1 MKFTKMHGIGNDYI
15 YINCFQEMVE
25 NPKELAVKMSDR
37 HFGVGS
43 DGLILIKP
51 SKIADCY
58 MEMYNADGSQ
68 GEMCGNGIR
77 CVGKYVYDNHMIKK
91 ETILVETLAGIK
103 ELKLHINEKID
114 QVEVVTVNM
123 GEPILEAEK
132 IPVKLEKSPVKNQPI
147 WVEGDEYKVTCVSM
161 GNPHVVTVVEDL
173 NKIEIE
179 KIGPFFENHELF
191 PNKINTEFIQ
201 IIDETHIKM
210 RVWERGSGETLACG
224 TGACA
229 SVCATVLNGW
239 TKREVEVTLLGGK
252 LNIFWNFKDNHVYM
266 TGTAEKVF
274 DGEYTKC

>member
-58 MEMYNADGSQ
+58 MEMYNADGSR

-147 WVEGDEYKVTCVSM
+147 WVEGDRKS
-161 GNPHVVTVVEDL
+161 VV
-173 NKIEIE
+173 
-179 KIGPFFENHELF
+179 
-191 PNKINTEFIQ
+191 
-201 IIDETHIKM
+201 
-210 RVWERGSGETLACG
+210 
-224 TGACA
+224 
-229 SVCATVLNGW
+229 
-239 TKREVEVTLLGGK
+239 
-252 LNIFWNFKDNHVYM
+252 
-266 TGTAEKVF
+266 
-274 DGEYTKC
+274 

>member
-1 MKFTKMHGIGNDYI
+1 
-15 YINCFQEMVE
+15 
-25 NPKELAVKMSDR
+25 
-37 HFGVGS
+37 
-43 DGLILIKP
+43 
-51 SKIADCY
+51 
-58 MEMYNADGSQ
+58 
-68 GEMCGNGIR
+68 
-77 CVGKYVYDNHMIKK
+77 MIKK

-229 SVCATVLNGW
+229 SVCAAVLNGW